1 MWSGLDHLCDMDK
14 KGQWLS
20 NPLSFGSFQAVAE
33 SWILES
39 FSCLL
44 DVSNSHDVTF

>member
-20 NPLSFGSFQAVAE
+20 FPLSFEPFQDE

-39 FSCLL
+39 LSCLL
-44 DVSNSHDVTF
+44 DVSSSSDVTF